1 MDHPGPLFR
10 LFCLLKE
17 LTNPTTNKCEK
28 MSIQYSVLGFEL
40 TIFGTRVSSHYLLS
54 LCLFCCFKRGRE
66 WPMLW
71 ARKTRRRT
79 ICFLSFLHN
88 GAAALQHA
96 RYRWWKELNRMQCD
110 QIGQFWREVCN
121 SETRL
126 GYSRK
131 LFSNSVTRLGNFGRC
146 FLTVWPDWAFL
157 VKVFSHPSSPNV
169 VKLLYYLVKF

>member
-1 MDHPGPLFR
+1 MWKNVHPVFSAGIWTHNFRNTSLLRLPPLA
-10 LFCLLKE
+10 LFVMLFQKR
-17 LTNPTTNKCEK
+17 TWMAHVISKKNKTENNLFF
-28 MSIQYSVLGFEL
+28 V
-40 TIFGTRVSSHYLLS
+40 IFAQR
-54 LCLFCCFKRGRE
+54 RG
-66 WPMLW
+66 
-71 ARKTRRRT
+71 
-79 ICFLSFLHN
+79 
-88 GAAALQHA
+88 GVQHA